1 MIKKINKLKQA
12 LVVAGAFLAFAG
24 VGYISADTA
33 SANTPRVDM
42 VDVSNHNGQMT
53 APEFVYMRNNYGVK
67 AITTKISEG
76 TGFHDYTAPGNI
88 ASAKRAG
95 LYINGY
101 HFLSSTTVAGAIAEA
116 DYAVR
121 MAKADGLPVGAVL
134 AVDIENQ
141 YQLSMG
147 SRMQPV
153 AQAFE
158 NRVRAYGYRSTTY
171 TGGYSASVSPAGE
184 KAWLA
189 QYPYV
194 PTSAMKHYSTEHAW
208 QWTSNQRFASSLGRF
223 DASILYD
230 NFFTAGTDKNAVVP
244 NVTPSKPVVNHDTSA
259 IKKFKNAGN
268 RFTAYKSFR
277 VDKIAYVNGCWQAIN
292 YDLAG
297 GKDASWTTNGIPL
310 AILDNVTRG
319 NYRATQVGDTVKF
332 KAGYNYGTIDRYDN
346 ASNGAGIVEG
356 AYGIIWYNA
365 DSLLRK

>member
-1 MIKKINKLKQA
+1 MNKIKA
-12 LVVAGAFLAFAG
+12 LVLTAGAILALGG
-24 VGYISADTA
+24 VSETTIHAD
-33 SANTPRVDM
+33 TPRVDM

-53 APEFVYMRNNYGVK
+53 APEFVYMRNNYGMK
-67 AITTKISEG
+67 AVATKISEG
-76 TGFHDYTAPGNI
+76 TTFRDYTAPGNI
-88 ASAKRAG
+88 AAAKAAG
-95 LYINGY
+95 VYINGY

-116 DYAVR
+116 DYAAR
-121 MAKADGLPVGAVL
+121 TAKAEGLPVGAVL
-134 AVDIENQ
+134 AVDIENS

-153 AQAFE
+153 ARAFE

-171 TGGYSASVSPAGE
+171 TGGYSSSVSPAGE

-244 NVTPSKPVVNHDTSA
+244 NVTPSKPVVNKTDTSA
-259 IKKFKNAGN
+259 IKKFKAVGN

-277 VDKIAYVNGCWQAIN
+277 VDKIAYVNGMWQAIN
-292 YDLAG
+292 YDMAG
-297 GKDASWTTNGIPL
+297 GKDANWTTNGIPL
-310 AILDNVTRG
+310 AMLDNVTRG
-319 NYRATQVGDTVKF
+319 NYAATRVGDQVKF
-332 KAGYNYGTIDRYDN
+332 MRGYNYGTIDQYDN
-346 ASNGAGIVEG
+346 NSNGAGIVEG
-356 AYGIIWYNA
+356 RYGIIWYSANV
-365 DSLLRK
+365 LLNK

>member
-1 MIKKINKLKQA
+1 MNKLKQA
-12 LVVAGAFLAFAG
+12 LVLAGAFLAFAG
-24 VGYISADTA
+24 VGQLTVHAD
-33 SANTPRVDM
+33 TPRVDM

-53 APEFVYMRNNYGVK
+53 APEFVYMRNNYGMK
-67 AITTKISEG
+67 AVATKISEG
-76 TGFHDYTAPGNI
+76 TTFHDYTAPGNI

-134 AVDIENQ
+134 AVDIENS
-141 YQLSMG
+141 YQLLMG

-153 AQAFE
+153 ATAFE

-171 TGGYSASVSPAGE
+171 TGGYSSSVSPAGE

-230 NFFTAGTDKNAVVP
+230 NFFTAGTDKDVVVP
-244 NVTPSKPVVNHDTSA
+244 NVTPSKPVVNKDTSA

-277 VDKIAYVNGCWQAIN
+277 VDKIAYANGMWQAIN

-297 GKDASWTTNGIPL
+297 GKDANWTANGIPL
-310 AILDNVTRG
+310 AMLDNVTRG
-319 NYRATQVGDTVKF
+319 NYAATRVGDQVKF
-332 KAGYNYGTIDRYDN
+332 MRGYNYGTIDQYDN
-346 ASNGAGIVEG
+346 NSNGAGIVEG
-356 AYGIIWYNA
+356 RYGNVWYNA
-365 DSLLRK
+365 NSLLAK

>member
-1 MIKKINKLKQA
+1 MNKLKQA

-76 TGFHDYTAPGNI
+76 TGFHDYTARGNI

-134 AVDIENQ
+134 AVDIENS

-153 AQAFE
+153 ARAFE

-171 TGGYSASVSPAGE
+171 TGGYSSSVSPAGE

-208 QWTSNQRFASSLGRF
+208 QWTSNQTFASSLGRF

-259 IKKFKNAGN
+259 IKQFKNAGN

-297 GKDASWTTNGIPL
+297 GKDANWTTNGIPL

-319 NYRATQVGDTVKF
+319 NYRATRVGDTVKF
-332 KAGYNYGTIDRYDN
+332 MHGYDYGTIDRYDN
-346 ASNGAGIVEG
+346 ASNGV
-356 AYGIIWYNA
+356 GIIEGRYGMVWYNA
-365 DSLLRK
+365 DALLNK

>member
-1 MIKKINKLKQA
+1 MNILKRA
-12 LVVAGAFLAFAG
+12 LVTAGAFLAFAG
-24 VGYISADTA
+24 VGQLTVHAD
-33 SANTPRVDM
+33 TPRVDM

-76 TGFHDYTAPGNI
+76 TTFHDYTAPGNI
-88 ASAKRAG
+88 ASAKQAG

-121 MAKADGLPVGAVL
+121 MARADGLPVGAVL
-134 AVDIENQ
+134 AVDIENS

-153 AQAFE
+153 ATAFE

-171 TGGYSASVSPAGE
+171 TGGYSSSVSPAGE

-189 QYPYV
+189 QYLYDP
-194 PTSAMKHYSTEHAW
+194 SKAMGLYHQEHAY
-208 QWTSNQRFASSLGRF
+208 QWSSSQTFASSYGRF
-223 DASILYD
+223 DVSVLYD
-230 NFFTAGTDKNAVVP
+230 NFFTAGTDRNAIVP
-244 NVTPSKPVVNHDTSA
+244 NVTPSKPVVNKPDTSA
-259 IKKFKNAGN
+259 IKQFKNAGN

-277 VDKIAYVNGCWQAIN
+277 VDKIAYVNGMWQAIN

-297 GKDASWTTNGIPL
+297 GKDASWTANGIPL
-310 AILDNVTRG
+310 AMLDNVTRG
-319 NYRATQVGDTVKF
+319 NYRATRVGDMVKF
-332 KAGYNYGTIDRYDN
+332 KAGYNHGTIDRYS
-346 ASNGAGIVEG
+346 AGTNGVGIVEG
-356 AYGIIWYNA
+356 RYGMIWYNA
-365 DSLLRK
+365 KALLNK

>member
-1 MIKKINKLKQA
+1 MNKFKQA

-53 APEFVYMRNNYGVK
+53 APEFVYMRNTYGVK

-76 TGFHDYTAPGNI
+76 TGFHDYTARGNI

-101 HFLSSTTVAGAIAEA
+101 HFLSSTTVSGAIAEA

-141 YQLSMG
+141 YQLNMG

-171 TGGYSASVSPAGE
+171 TGGYSSSVSPAGE

-208 QWTSNQRFASSLGRF
+208 QWTSNQTFASSLGRF

-297 GKDASWTTNGIPL
+297 GKDANWTANAIPL
-310 AILDNVTRG
+310 AMLDNVTRG
-319 NYRATQVGDTVKF
+319 NYRATQVGDMVKF
-332 KAGYNYGTIDRYDN
+332 KAGYNHGTIDRYDN
-346 ASNGAGIVEG
+346 ASNGVGIIEG
-356 AYGIIWYNA
+356 RYGIIWYNA

>member
-1 MIKKINKLKQA
+1 MNKLKQA
-12 LVVAGAFLAFAG
+12 LVLAGAFLAFAG
-24 VGYISADTA
+24 VGYVSSDTA
-33 SANTPRVDM
+33 HADTPRVDM

-121 MAKADGLPVGAVL
+121 MARADGLPVGAVL
-134 AVDIENQ
+134 AVDIENS

-153 AQAFE
+153 ATAFE

-171 TGGYSASVSPAGE
+171 TGGYSSSVSPAGE

-208 QWTSNQRFASSLGRF
+208 QWTSNQTFASSYGRF

-230 NFFTAGTDKNAVVP
+230 NFFTAGTDKSAVVP
-244 NVTPSKPVVNHDTSA
+244 NVTPSKPVVNKPDTSA
-259 IKKFKNAGN
+259 TRQFKNAGN

-277 VDKIAYVNGCWQAIN
+277 VDKIAYVNGMWQAIN

-297 GKDASWTTNGIPL
+297 GKDASWTANGIPL
-310 AILDNVTRG
+310 AVLDNVTRG
-319 NYRATQVGDTVKF
+319 NYRATRVGDMVKF
-332 KAGYNYGTIDRYDN
+332 KAGYNHGTIDRYDN

-356 AYGIIWYNA
+356 RYGMIWYNA
-365 DSLLRK
+365 NSLLNKYL

>member
-1 MIKKINKLKQA
+1 MNKLKQA
-12 LVVAGAFLAFAG
+12 LVVTGAFLAFAG
-24 VGYISADTA
+24 VGYVSSDTVHAD
-33 SANTPRVDM
+33 TPRVDM
-42 VDVSNHNGQMT
+42 VDTSNHNGQMT

-76 TGFHDYTAPGNI
+76 TTFHDYTAPGNI
-88 ASAKRAG
+88 AAAKAAG
-95 LYINGY
+95 VYINGY

-134 AVDIENQ
+134 AVDIENS

-147 SRMQPV
+147 SRMQSV
-153 AQAFE
+153 ATAFE

-171 TGGYSASVSPAGE
+171 TGGYSSSVGPAGE

-194 PTSAMKHYSTEHAW
+194 PTSAMKLYSTEHAW
-208 QWTSNQRFASSLGRF
+208 QWTPNQTFASSLGRF

-244 NVTPSKPVVNHDTSA
+244 NITPSKPVVNKPDTSA
-259 IKKFKNAGN
+259 IKQFKNAGN

-277 VDKIAYVNGCWQAIN
+277 VDKIAYVNGMWQAIN

-297 GKDASWTTNGIPL
+297 GKDASWTANGIPL
-310 AILDNVTRG
+310 AMLDNVTRG
-319 NYRATQVGDTVKF
+319 NYAATRVGDTVKF
-332 KAGYNYGTIDRYDN
+332 KAGYSYGIIDRYDN

-356 AYGIIWYNA
+356 VYGNIWYNA
-365 DSLLRK
+365 NSLLTK

>member
-1 MIKKINKLKQA
+1 MNKLKQA

-76 TGFHDYTAPGNI
+76 TGFHDYTARGNI

-121 MAKADGLPVGAVL
+121 MARADGLPVGAVL

-141 YQLSMG
+141 YQLNMG
-147 SRMQPV
+147 ARMQPV

-171 TGGYSASVSPAGE
+171 TGGYSSSVSPAGE

-208 QWTSNQRFASSLGRF
+208 QWTSNQTFASSLGRF

-297 GKDASWTTNGIPL
+297 GKDANWTTNGIPL

-319 NYRATQVGDTVKF
+319 NYRATRVGDTVKF
-332 KAGYNYGTIDRYDN
+332 MHGYDYGSIDRYDN
-346 ASNGAGIVEG
+346 ASNGVGIVEG
-356 AYGIIWYNA
+356 VYGNIWYNA

>member
-1 MIKKINKLKQA
+1 MNKFKQA
-12 LVVAGAFLAFAG
+12 LVLAGAFLAFAG
-24 VGYISADTA
+24 VGQLTVHAD
-33 SANTPRVDM
+33 TPRVDM

-53 APEFVYMRNNYGVK
+53 APEFVYMRNTYGVK

-153 AQAFE
+153 ATAFE

-171 TGGYSASVSPAGE
+171 TGGYSSSVSPAGE

-194 PTSAMKHYSTEHAW
+194 PTSAMKLYSTEHAW
-208 QWTSNQRFASSLGRF
+208 QWTSNQTFASSYGRF

-244 NVTPSKPVVNHDTSA
+244 NVTPSKPVVNKPNTSA
-259 IKKFKNAGN
+259 IQQFKNAGN

-277 VDKIAYVNGCWQAIN
+277 VDKIAYVNGMLQAIN

-297 GKDASWTTNGIPL
+297 GKDASWTANGIPL

-332 KAGYNYGTIDRYDN
+332 KAGYNHGTIDRYDN
-346 ASNGAGIVEG
+346 SSNGVGIVEG
-356 AYGIIWYNA
+356 AYGSIWYNA
-365 DSLLRK
+365 KALLNE

>member
-1 MIKKINKLKQA
+1 MNKLKQA
-12 LVVAGAFLAFAG
+12 LVVAGAFLAFVG
-24 VGYISADTA
+24 VGQLTVHAD
-33 SANTPRVDM
+33 TPRVDM

-53 APEFVYMRNNYGVK
+53 APEFVYMRNNYGMK
-67 AITTKISEG
+67 AVATKISEG
-76 TGFHDYTAPGNI
+76 TTFHDYTAPGNI
-88 ASAKRAG
+88 AAAKSAG
-95 LYINGY
+95 VYINGY

-134 AVDIENQ
+134 AVDIENS

-153 AQAFE
+153 ATAFE

-171 TGGYSASVSPAGE
+171 TGGYSSSVSPAGE

-194 PTSAMKHYSTEHAW
+194 PTSAMKHYNTEHAW
-208 QWTSNQRFASSLGRF
+208 QWTSNQRFASSYGRF

-244 NVTPSKPVVNHDTSA
+244 NVTPSKPVVNKADTSA
-259 IKKFKNAGN
+259 IKQFKNAGN
-268 RFTAYKSFR
+268 RFTAYKGFR
-277 VDKIAYVNGCWQAIN
+277 VDKIAYVNGMWQAIN

-297 GKDASWTTNGIPL
+297 GKDASWTANGIPL
-310 AILDNVTRG
+310 AMLDNVTRG
-319 NYRATQVGDTVKF
+319 NYRATRVGDTVKVMR
-332 KAGYNYGTIDRYDN
+332 GYNYGTIDRYDN
-346 ASNGAGIVEG
+346 SSNGAGIVEG
-356 AYGIIWYNA
+356 RYGNVWYNA
-365 DSLLRK
+365 NSLLAK

>member
-1 MIKKINKLKQA
+1 MNKFKQA

-67 AITTKISEG
+67 AITAKISEG
-76 TGFHDYTAPGNI
+76 TGFHDYTARGNI

-121 MAKADGLPVGAVL
+121 MARADGLKVGSVL

-141 YQLSMG
+141 YQLNMG

-171 TGGYSASVSPAGE
+171 TGGYSSSVSPAGE

-194 PTSAMKHYSTEHAW
+194 VSSASQLYNRDHGW
-208 QWTSNQRFASSLGRF
+208 QWSSKFTFASSLGTF
-223 DASILYD
+223 DVTQLYD

-277 VDKIAYVNGCWQAIN
+277 VDKIAYVNGMWQAIN

-297 GKDASWTTNGIPL
+297 GKDASWTANGIPL
-310 AILDNVTRG
+310 AMLDNVTRG
-319 NYRATQVGDTVKF
+319 NYAATRVGDTVKF
-332 KAGYNYGTIDRYDN
+332 MRGYNYGTIDQYDN

-356 AYGIIWYNA
+356 AYGNIWYNA
-365 DSLLRK
+365 NSLLAK

>member
-1 MIKKINKLKQA
+1 MNKFKQA

-24 VGYISADTA
+24 VGYVSADTA

-53 APEFVYMRNNYGVK
+53 APEFVYMRNTYGVK

-101 HFLSSTTVAGAIAEA
+101 HFLSSTTVSGAIAEA

-121 MAKADGLPVGAVL
+121 MARADGLPTGAVL

-141 YQLSMG
+141 YQLNMG

-208 QWTSNQRFASSLGRF
+208 QWTSNQRFASSYGRF

-259 IKKFKNAGN
+259 IKQFKNAGN

-297 GKDASWTTNGIPL
+297 GKDANWTANAIPL
-310 AILDNVTRG
+310 AMLDNVTRG
-319 NYRATQVGDTVKF
+319 NYRATRVGDTVKF
-332 KAGYNYGTIDRYDN
+332 KSGYNYGTIDQYDN
-346 ASNGAGIVEG
+346 KSNGVGIVEG
-356 AYGIIWYNA
+356 AYGMIWYNA
-365 DSLLRK
+365 NALLNK

>member
-1 MIKKINKLKQA
+1 MNKFKQA

-24 VGYISADTA
+24 VGYVSADTA
-33 SANTPRVDM
+33 SANTPRTDM

-53 APEFVYMRNNYGVK
+53 TPEFVYMRNTYGVK

-101 HFLSSTTVAGAIAEA
+101 HFLSSTTVAGAVAEA

-121 MAKADGLPVGAVL
+121 MARADGLGIGAVL

-141 YQLSMG
+141 YQLNMG

-189 QYPYV
+189 QYLYDLSK
-194 PTSAMKHYSTEHAW
+194 TMGLYSQEHAY
-208 QWTSNQRFASSLGRF
+208 QWSSSQTFASSYGRF
-223 DASILYD
+223 DVSVLYD

-244 NVTPSKPVVNHDTSA
+244 NVTTSKPVVNKPDTSA
-259 IKKFKNAGN
+259 IKQFKNAGN

-277 VDKIAYVNGCWQAIN
+277 VDKIAYVNGMWQVIN

-297 GKDASWTTNGIPL
+297 GKDASWTADGVPL
-310 AILDNVTRG
+310 AMLDNVTRG
-319 NYRATQVGDTVKF
+319 NYRATRVGDMVKF

-356 AYGIIWYNA
+356 RYGMIWYNA
-365 DSLLRK
+365 KALLNK

>member
-1 MIKKINKLKQA
+1 MNKFKQA
-12 LVVAGAFLAFAG
+12 LVLAGAFLAFAG
-24 VGYISADTA
+24 VGQLTVHAD
-33 SANTPRVDM
+33 TPRVDM

-76 TGFHDYTAPGNI
+76 TTFHDYTAPGNI

-121 MAKADGLPVGAVL
+121 MARADGLPVGAVL
-134 AVDIENQ
+134 AVDIENS

-153 AQAFE
+153 ATAFE

-171 TGGYSASVSPAGE
+171 TGGYSSSVSPAGE

-208 QWTSNQRFASSLGRF
+208 QWTSNQRFASSYGRF

-244 NVTPSKPVVNHDTSA
+244 NVTPSKPVVNKPDTSA
-259 IKKFKNAGN
+259 IRQFKNAGN

-277 VDKIAYVNGCWQAIN
+277 VDKIAYVNGMWQAIN

-297 GKDASWTTNGIPL
+297 GKDASWTANGIPL
-310 AILDNVTRG
+310 AMLDNVTRG

-332 KAGYNYGTIDRYDN
+332 KARYNHGTIDRYDN
-346 ASNGAGIVEG
+346 NSNGAGIVEG
-356 AYGIIWYNA
+356 RYGMIWYNA
-365 DSLLRK
+365 KALLNK